1 MTMDKACVASAL
13 LFLVGN
19 LVTILGVITE
29 KVPSLD
35 VSKWKELDV
44 DYIKRRWQT
53 DAHGLEVIG
62 GLLVAMAWFVFTI
75 PMIQLAWVLSR
86 GGKRNVPLHT
96 MMVLLVIAGS
106 FTELIARLLQM
117 GMWGILGWVS
127 KDFNIS
133 DWIESSD
140 NTGSSDNIGWKTLEL
155 ISTVIRGM
163 TFWVDAFEWLAL
175 SGITIAIVISVRT
188 LPTSSNVVIPKAWPY
203 LTFLLICCCIVEFI
217 SDVLRML
224 DWTTFQT
231 IAIIFSLVT
240 TIILLPVWLLVLGS
254 WLPAATPTYNQ
265 KTDDFYANSCMS
277 MEPDVREPEVNK
289 GEDTDNALAI
299 V

>member
-1 MTMDKACVASAL
+1 MDKACVVSAL
-13 LFLVGN
+13 LFFTGN
-19 LVTILGVITE
+19 LVMILGVITE
-29 KVPSLD
+29 LVPSLD

-44 DYIKRRWQT
+44 AYIKKSWQT

-62 GLLVAMAWFVFTI
+62 GLLVATAWFVFTI

-155 ISTVIRGM
+155 ISTVIRGKSHVM
-163 TFWVDAFEWLAL
+163 SHTDHTRWRQARCLIWRLRTL
-175 SGITIAIVISVRT
+175 SGNIQRWHTMRKLDALGIPLSSLSFFIPNRT
-188 LPTSSNVVIPKAWPY
+188 RSLYESNK
-203 LTFLLICCCIVEFI
+203 
-217 SDVLRML
+217 
-224 DWTTFQT
+224 
-231 IAIIFSLVT
+231 
-240 TIILLPVWLLVLGS
+240 
-254 WLPAATPTYNQ
+254 
-265 KTDDFYANSCMS
+265 
-277 MEPDVREPEVNK
+277 
-289 GEDTDNALAI
+289 
-299 V
+299 